1 MDGSD
6 GVTAQQVF
14 WQDQFTGFENSS
26 GTPSLAPGQQLH
38 LWSAQVPGG
47 GPGPGQHLRPA
58 QSSGQSSNGSPSA
71 QGASPFPPFQSDFR
85 FQYPPVQL
93 HPPPQPAPPPAPSS
107 TSPSSRWRDIS
118 FSPESPPSS
127 PELEVH
133 VSRVAASS
141 SDKGKKRAAVEPL
154 NQPSKKVK
162 QGAKGGRGKGKGK
175 AQQAQAQDEDGTAA
189 VTGMVKASGRSGRAP
204 GAQNYNDDDLRA
216 LFKILKKKKPMSQQG
231 WQQCGVIFN
240 RWAEKNGR
248 PARAWKALRTKFEM
262 LVNTPKPT
270 GEAEV
275 PWQVEE
281 AWQINSSIEERVYL
295 REVNDGQK
303 VVLDSDSDS
312 DGEDGDNGS
321 EDGEDDDDGDG
332 FAQNNDSDIEVL
344 DAPPK
349 PSKKSTVSSAPKQAR
364 AASASSKSTTATRR
378 AQTAQFMSSIV
389 NALDPAQRSSQDEAR
404 FARKLVQGELDALR
418 QDKRELEACNR
429 ALEDRIFQL
438 TMQLQQQGQE
448 LARLQARFDMQELLR
463 PSHRRRSFYDD
474 YSPRTPRNQH
484 HSFSAISPRT
494 PRFDHTPRARSPSP
508 QTPTRSQHMP
518 SAASALD
525 ALASLASSSSRV

>member
-1 MDGSD
+1 M
-6 GVTAQQVF
+6 
-14 WQDQFTGFENSS
+14 
-26 GTPSLAPGQQLH
+26 
-38 LWSAQVPGG
+38 
-47 GPGPGQHLRPA
+47 
-58 QSSGQSSNGSPSA
+58 
-71 QGASPFPPFQSDFR
+71 
-85 FQYPPVQL
+85 
-93 HPPPQPAPPPAPSS
+93 
-107 TSPSSRWRDIS
+107 
-118 FSPESPPSS
+118 
-127 PELEVH
+127 
-133 VSRVAASS
+133 SRVAASS

-154 NQPSKKVK
+154 NEPSKKVK

-189 VTGMVKASGRSGRAP
+189 VTGMAKASGRSGRAP

-262 LVNTPKPT
+262 VSQTFNGTFWLVFTDIVLQLVNTPKPT

-303 VVLDSDSDS
+303 VVSDSDS
-312 DGEDGDNGS
+312 DWDDEDGDNGG

-418 QDKRELEACNR
+418 QDKRELEARNR